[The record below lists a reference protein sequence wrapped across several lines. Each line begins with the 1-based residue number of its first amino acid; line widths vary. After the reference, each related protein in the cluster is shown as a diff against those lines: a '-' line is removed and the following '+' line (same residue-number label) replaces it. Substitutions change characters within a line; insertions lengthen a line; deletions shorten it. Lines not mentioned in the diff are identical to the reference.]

1 MHAPLSTTAKVL
13 FEAANI
19 LREGGHCK
27 GALANGT
34 ARCAMGAIMQAAEPL
49 SRTKYS
55 GYYEWSRTIERAVAN
70 VENLI
75 GVPYGIVAW
84 NNAPERTADEV
95 IKMLER
101 AALEACS
108 S

>member
-1 MHAPLSTTAKVL
+1 MHAPLSPTAKIL

-27 GALANGT
+27 GMLANGT

-49 SRTKYS
+49 FRTKHT
-55 GYYEWSRTIERAVAN
+55 GYYKWSQTVERATISI
-70 VENLI
+70 ENMI
-75 GVPYGIVAW
+75 GVPHGIVAW

-95 IKMLER
+95 IEMFER
-101 AALEACS
+101 AALAEMVS
-108 S
+108 